1 MRKFWEG
8 LDFGR
13 VTNQVAYAE
22 DQVSLPEPM
31 AGAVWREDEKFD
43 ERSAVDDDPEL
54 ARVFER
60 ARMHGCAIV
69 KRLV

>member
-1 MRKFWEG
+1 MRKFLEG

-22 DQVSLPEPM
+22 DPANLPEPM
-31 AGAVWREDEKFD
+31 PGARWREDEKFN
-43 ERSAVDDDPEL
+43 ERSALDDDPEL

-60 ARMHGCAIV
+60 ARTRGCAIV